1 MASCSSPR
9 RDANDLQGLIS
20 PPLVENTGLGA
31 YTFFAVFCLL
41 SLVWTFLFVPETKG
55 RTLEQMD
62 DVFKGAMSE
71 QEEVRRK
78 AIEREIMSNGRVTSH
93 PS

>member
-1 MASCSSPR
+1 M
-9 RDANDLQGLIS
+9 
-20 PPLVENTGLGA
+20 
-31 YTFFAVFCLL
+31 
-41 SLVWTFLFVPETKG
+41 PETKG